1 MQVDRE
7 VQRLIDAG
15 AIEAAIRRM
24 HGRPLPAVSA
34 PLSARTAPRAAP
46 AVKTDQEIASEA
58 LSMSRAEGI
67 SVVDALKRMGIKTW
81 PRPKASR

>member
-1 MQVDRE
+1 MQIDRE

-15 AIEAAIRRM
+15 AVEAAIRRM

-34 PLSARTAPRAAP
+34 PLNAPTAPRFAP
-46 AVKTDQEIASEA
+46 AAKSDQEIASEA

-67 SVVDALKRMGIKTW
+67 SVVDALKRMGITTW
-81 PRPKASR
+81 PRLSASR